1 MKENKLKNYIQ
12 NNTLDIDKLIDEY
25 TPYIRT
31 VIQNTVHNNVSNED
45 KEEIIS
51 DTFFVLWK
59 RYKENYEIESLSSY
73 ISGIVRN
80 LILQKLK
87 TNKYTISIENLYN
100 IEQIENLPIYSEERT
115 EIEKISHKINS
126 LKEIEIKIITMF
138 YYNQDSIKDIA
149 NNLKISESNVKTR
162 LHRIRKKIKKEF
174 EKGDYKY
181 E

>member
-1 MKENKLKNYIQ
+1 M
-12 NNTLDIDKLIDEY
+12 
-25 TPYIRT
+25 
-31 VIQNTVHNNVSNED
+31 
-45 KEEIIS
+45 
-51 DTFFVLWK
+51 
-59 RYKENYEIESLSSY
+59 
-73 ISGIVRN
+73 
-80 LILQKLK
+80 QKLK

>member
-31 VIQNTVHNNVSNED
+31 VIQNTVHNNISNED

-73 ISGIVRN
+73 I
-80 LILQKLK
+80 
-87 TNKYTISIENLYN
+87 
-100 IEQIENLPIYSEERT
+100 
-115 EIEKISHKINS
+115 
-126 LKEIEIKIITMF
+126 
-138 YYNQDSIKDIA
+138 
-149 NNLKISESNVKTR
+149 
-162 LHRIRKKIKKEF
+162 
-174 EKGDYKY
+174 
-181 E
+181 